1 MNILFS
7 GKCLIFWWRRGWF
20 KPGISEAKKRSAII
34 KLSVEIR
41 DNDYFGITVLLKR
54 RHNLVWIY
62 LEPSLLLA
70 GVDAE
75 SILRRA
81 DLLTG
86 TILRIL
92 DLKFTIISY
101 WHSRLQPSIQGPD
114 AREVFWALVANVF
127 SCCECLFDLLRMFFL
142 AANVFFLLQ
151 MDFSCCKCPFPV
163 ANGFFLLQMSVKTAR
178 LPYVS
183 VCARRA
189 PNQTLGENSDRKQLS
204 RETRMERCRVLSLGW
219 NPPKC
224 QLNASNQCD
233 DRGWHWSGVEATQLV
248 ALALASRSWQ
258 QPCVPRCADS
268 SGLIMPITEQLSDAQ
283 VFPVGLE
290 VCRGLHWSTTPQIM
304 APDSWFQCR

>member
-20 KPGISEAKKRSAII
+20 KPGISEAKKRSANI

-114 AREVFWALVANVF
+114 ATEVFWALVANVF
-127 SCCECLFDLLRMFFL
+127 FPF
-142 AANVFFLLQ
+142 ANVFFLLQ
-151 MDFSCCKCPFPV
+151 MSFSCCKCLFLV
-163 ANGFFLLQMSVKTAR
+163 AKMSF
-178 LPYVS
+178 S
-183 VCARRA
+183 C
-189 PNQTLGENSDRKQLS
+189 
-204 RETRMERCRVLSLGW
+204 C
-219 NPPKC
+219 KC
-224 QLNASNQCD
+224 Q
-233 DRGWHWSGVEATQLV
+233 
-248 ALALASRSWQ
+248 
-258 QPCVPRCADS
+258 
-268 SGLIMPITEQLSDAQ
+268 
-283 VFPVGLE
+283 
-290 VCRGLHWSTTPQIM
+290 
-304 APDSWFQCR
+304 

>member
-20 KPGISEAKKRSAII
+20 KPGISEAKKRSANI
-34 KLSVEIR
+34 KLSW
-41 DNDYFGITVLLKR
+41 NKR
-54 RHNLVWIY
+54 RWLFRYFRAFEFKRRQNLVWIY
-62 LEPSLLLA
+62 LETSLLLA

-101 WHSRLQPSIQGPD
+101 WHSRLQPAIQGPD

-127 SCCECLFDLLRMFFL
+127 SCCKCL
-142 AANVFFLLQ
+142 
-151 MDFSCCKCPFPV
+151 FPV

-204 RETRMERCRVLSLGW
+204 RETRIERCRVLSLGW

-224 QLNASNQCD
+224 QLNARNQCD

-258 QPCVPRCADS
+258 QPCAPRCADS
-268 SGLIMPITEQLSDAQ
+268 SGLIMPIAEQLSDAQ

-290 VCRGLHWSTTPQIM
+290 VCRGLHCTGLQPLK
-304 APDSWFQCR
+304 SWHQTRDFSADGQYCW

>member
-1 MNILFS
+1 M
-7 GKCLIFWWRRGWF
+7 WF

-114 AREVFWALVANVF
+114 AREVLWALVANVF
-127 SCCECLFDLLRMFFL
+127 SCCECLFPCCKCLFL

-151 MDFSCCKCPFPV
+151 VSFSCCKNV
-163 ANGFFLLQMSVKTAR
+163 FFLLQMSFPCCKWIFPVAN
-178 LPYVS
+178 VS
-183 VCARRA
+183 KNCAASLCECVCSTRSK
-189 PNQTLGENSDRKQLS
+189 PNFGGEFGQKAAQQRNKNGKMPGPLS
-204 RETRMERCRVLSLGW
+204 RVK
-219 NPPKC
+219 PPKM
-224 QLNASNQCD
+224 SIK
-233 DRGWHWSGVEATQLV
+233 REKSVWWPW
-248 ALALASRSWQ
+248 LAL
-258 QPCVPRCADS
+258 VRCGGHAVGCTGF
-268 SGLIMPITEQLSDAQ
+268 GLAVMAAALCAQ
-283 VFPVGLE
+283 M
-290 VCRGLHWSTTPQIM
+290 CW
-304 APDSWFQCR
+304 

>member
-20 KPGISEAKKRSAII
+20 KPGISEAKKRSANI

-114 AREVFWALVANVF
+114 ATEVFWALIAIYA
-127 SCCECLFDLLRMFFL
+127 CCECLFS
-142 AANVFFLLQ
+142 LLQ
-151 MDFSCCKCPFPV
+151 MSFSCCKCLFPV
-163 ANGFFLLQMSVKTAR
+163 AN
-178 LPYVS
+178 VS
-183 VCARRA
+183 KNCAASLCECVCSTRSK
-189 PNQTLGENSDRKQLS
+189 PNFGGEFGQKAAQQRNKNGKMPGPLS
-204 RETRMERCRVLSLGW
+204 RVK
-219 NPPKC
+219 PPKM
-224 QLNASNQCD
+224 SIK
-233 DRGWHWSGVEATQLV
+233 REKSVWWPW
-248 ALALASRSWQ
+248 LAL
-258 QPCVPRCADS
+258 VRCGGHAVGCTGF
-268 SGLIMPITEQLSDAQ
+268 GLAVMAAALCAQ
-283 VFPVGLE
+283 M
-290 VCRGLHWSTTPQIM
+290 CR
-304 APDSWFQCR
+304 